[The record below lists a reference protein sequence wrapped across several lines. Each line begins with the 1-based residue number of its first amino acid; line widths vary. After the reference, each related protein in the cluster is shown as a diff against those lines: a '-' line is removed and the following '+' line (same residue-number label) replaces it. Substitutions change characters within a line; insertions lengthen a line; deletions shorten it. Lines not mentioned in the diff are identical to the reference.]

1 MRLPRITTLAA
12 SLTILAAAGL
22 AGCDYS
28 EDSRGVA
35 RGPDGSLAQA
45 PQQPGEQRIDPRA
58 PGEQRSDMG
67 ARPDAEPGTGTQP
80 GTDAARGVAPDP
92 AQQAADASTSK
103 AKDAM
108 ITTAINA
115 ELARDSRLSA
125 LRIDVDTND
134 GRVEL
139 HGTAPDADSRERATQ
154 LASSVDGVKSVDNQL
169 TVQR

>member
-12 SLTILAAAGL
+12 SLAIVTAAGL

-28 EDSRGVA
+28 EDSRSA
-35 RGPDGSLAQA
+35 AQRPDGPLAQA
-45 PQQPGEQRIDPRA
+45 PQVPGERQIDPRA

-67 ARPDAEPGTGTQP
+67 TQPRPGAGTQP
-80 GTDAARGVAPDP
+80 GTSAAGDMTPDP
-92 AQQAADASTSK
+92 AQRAADASTSK

-108 ITTAINA
+108 ITTAVNA
-115 ELARDSRLSA
+115 ELARDPKLSA
-125 LRIDVDTND
+125 LGIDVDTSD
-134 GRVEL
+134 GRVKL

-154 LASSVDGVKSVDNQL
+154 LASSVDGVKSVDNRL